1 MGPFFFWWG
10 RMTKV
15 KQDTSKQRELLQLIA
30 DTKMRYA
37 DKKLEREIMQ
47 EQWNHTLAELKTQLV
62 TLKTGIDLKSLFD

>member
-10 RMTKV
+10 RMTTANEY
-15 KQDTSKQRELLQLIA
+15 TSKQRELLQLIEH
-30 DTKMRYA
+30 TITGCA

-47 EQWNHTLAELKTQLV
+47 EQWNHTLAELKAQLV